1 VEGIGRGCIYAV
13 AMPQLGTRSRKL
25 ANATRRAVQHP
36 TWLQE
41 NLRNKARA
49 RSDRNRRFVLA
60 DHSEL
65 LCSVADALR
74 NALGISAEEYLALAS
89 RVRIPPAPQH
99 SRWGGGD
106 DVLNLT
112 GSLVLLRRPEVV
124 VETGVAMG
132 FSTAVILAAMA
143 DNDAGVLHSIDL
155 PPIQVDANFVG
166 RIVPGEL
173 RGRWRL
179 HVGPTR
185 TLLPRLTR
193 TVAPIDLFV
202 HDSDHS
208 YAGQV
213 EGYRQAW
220 PYLAPG
226 ACLISDDVCNSAF
239 CEFAMEI
246 GERPYLIAP
255 PGQSAAVGLLVKT
268 R

>member
-1 VEGIGRGCIYAV
+1 MLC

-25 ANATRRAVQHP
+25 ANATRRAIQHP
-36 TWLQE
+36 SWLQE
-41 NLRNKARA
+41 NLRDKARA
-49 RSDRNRRFVLA
+49 RSHRNRHFALA
-60 DHSEL
+60 DHSEH
-65 LCSVADALR
+65 LCSVADAMGD
-74 NALGISAEEYLALAS
+74 AFGVSADEYRALAS
-89 RVRIPPAPQH
+89 RIRIPPAPKH
-99 SRWGGGD
+99 SLWGGGED
-106 DVLNLT
+106 LLNLT
-112 GSLVLLRRPEVV
+112 GCLVLLRQPEVV

-143 DNDAGVLHSIDL
+143 ENETGVLHSIDL
-155 PPIQVDANFVG
+155 PPMQVDAQFVG
-166 RIVPGEL
+166 RVVPSEL

-185 TLLPRLTR
+185 TILPQLAR

-208 YAGQV
+208 YAGQG

-226 ACLISDDVCNSAF
+226 ACLVSDDVCNTAF
-239 CEFAMEI
+239 VDFASEI

-255 PGQSAAVGLLVKT
+255 PGHSAAVGLLVKT